1 MMAHLD
7 SKTLSCKQI
16 DHGEGAKPPT
26 IAQLVSDKV
35 QHPGF
40 IQTYQRGS
48 VRLGHHRFPP
58 PRNQVA
64 QHQAFLLVEAIH
76 EILAHGP
83 PFPIEQHANLPVS
96 VPDPRLGYLQDPLP
110 ERGTGISMTF
120 DSAR

>member
-48 VRLGHHRFPP
+48 VRLGTTAFRRRGIRW
-58 PRNQVA
+58 RN
-64 QHQAFLLVEAIH
+64 IR
-76 EILAHGP
+76 P
-83 PFPIEQHANLPVS
+83 S
-96 VPDPRLGYLQDPLP
+96 YW
-110 ERGTGISMTF
+110 
-120 DSAR
+120 